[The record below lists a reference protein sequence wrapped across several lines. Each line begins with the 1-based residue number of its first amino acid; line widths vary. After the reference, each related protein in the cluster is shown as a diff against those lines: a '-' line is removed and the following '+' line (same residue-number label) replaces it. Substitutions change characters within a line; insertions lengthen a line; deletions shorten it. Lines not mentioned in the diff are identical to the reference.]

1 MSVATVQFV
10 EMVREAMN
18 VTVSRNLYEIFCE
31 YCGLI
36 SEHALDDRGEWE
48 IYTCA
53 SCGNKRSYR
62 VR

>member
-18 VTVSRNLYEIFCE
+18 VTVSRNLHEIFCE

-36 SEHALDDRGEWE
+36 SEHFLDDKGEWE

-53 SCGNKRSYR
+53 SCGNKKSYR